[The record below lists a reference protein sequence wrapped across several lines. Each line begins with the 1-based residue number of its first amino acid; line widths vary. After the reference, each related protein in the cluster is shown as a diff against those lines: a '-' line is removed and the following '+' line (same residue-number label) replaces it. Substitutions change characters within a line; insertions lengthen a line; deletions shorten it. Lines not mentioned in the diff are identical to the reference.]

1 VSNVFRVS
9 HSHSAFF
16 YAIFLLLFAAIN
28 DVFHR
33 TENIILDG
41 GNSVPVR
48 NIFLLI
54 FLQANEWGRGPLNKF
69 PFFPH
74 IYSIC
79 SAVWS
84 VWNLF
89 SKKICLI
96 YIFFFDRLFI
106 TNLNWGKFLGMKSYD
121 LEFRFQTKWSPLL
134 IQSLFVM
141 AKQNNV
147 MDKINKQDSQIGDS
161 CSN

>member
-1 VSNVFRVS
+1 M
-9 HSHSAFF
+9 
-16 YAIFLLLFAAIN
+16 
-28 DVFHR
+28 
-33 TENIILDG
+33 
-41 GNSVPVR
+41 
-48 NIFLLI
+48 
-54 FLQANEWGRGPLNKF
+54 LNL
-69 PFFPH
+69 
-74 IYSIC
+74 SI
-79 SAVWS
+79 
-84 VWNLF
+84 
-89 SKKICLI
+89 
-96 YIFFFDRLFI
+96 FFDRLFI